1 MMPRCGKPYP
11 PNPASTCTKVPN
23 NDGPHQVY
31 WKDSLY
37 HWYQEDLWWAMQPGV
52 PATPPPLFLPSPS
65 PNRDGTPRPAQ
76 PPTTRGGQS

>member
-23 NDGPHQVY
+23 HDGPHQVY

-37 HWYQEDLWWAMQPGV
+37 HWHS
-52 PATPPPLFLPSPS
+52 TPPPIFLPSLS

-76 PPTTRGGQS
+76 PTTTRGGQS

>member
-23 NDGPHQVY
+23 HDGPHQVY

-37 HWYQEDLWWAMQPGV
+37 DWHS
-52 PATPPPLFLPSPS
+52 TPPPIFF
-65 PNRDGTPRPAQ
+65 AQ
-76 PPTTRGGQS
+76 PVPE